1 MNPRWP
7 PKKDTLNQPLRIGVI
22 GSGSVSDSVDELAK
36 EVGSAIARAEA
47 IVVCG
52 GLGGVMAAVAAGAA
66 EEGGVVIGILPG
78 SDPTDAAP
86 GISIPLPTGL
96 GEARNVLVVRSSEA
110 VIAIA
115 GEWGTLSE
123 AAFCRKFH
131 VPLIGLETDLPSD
144 VLEEIASG
152 PSEAVARAVELAEA
166 GRRSSS

>member
-1 MNPRWP
+1 VNPRWP

-22 GSGSVSDSVDELAK
+22 GSSSVSDSVDELAK

-110 VIAIA
+110 VIAIS

>member
-1 MNPRWP
+1 MWSF
-7 PKKDTLNQPLRIGVI
+7 KKGASKQPLRIGVI
-22 GSGSVSDSVDELAK
+22 GSGSVTGPAVELAK

-86 GISIPLPTGL
+86 GVSIPLPTGL

-110 VIAIA
+110 VIAIE

-123 AAFCRKFH
+123 AAFCRKLH
-131 VPLIGLETDLPSD
+131 VPLIGLETALPSEIP
-144 VLEEIASG
+144 EEIASS
-152 PSEAVARAVELAEA
+152 PSEAVARAVELAQA
-166 GRRSSS
+166 RRRSSS

>member
-22 GSGSVSDSVDELAK
+22 GSGSVSDSVGELAK

-110 VIAIA
+110 VIAIS

-131 VPLIGLETDLPSD
+131 VPLNGLETDLPSN